1 MKWLKKSLTTSDSQY
16 LIFFYGKKSIIYSD
30 FLSIFVSITKKRDRH
45 FFLEKWNNLYSGYYP
60 QKKKPATFLPYVKYK
75 LETERYLLNKAH
87 REHNFPLVILRPGDV
102 FGPYDRTT
110 CIHLLKG
117 IEDRVPTIVGHG
129 KWIFGYCYVEN
140 LCMAI
145 LLACET
151 KNIEGRAY
159 TITNDSEITWKD
171 LFSIFLKR
179 LNKKQ
184 RIYIPVTLAYLVAF
198 SMKIIHLIVPSFKPS
213 VTFYRIRRITSHT
226 SYDISRTIKELKYA
240 PDKNIVKQLN
250 SVVDWYLAEKAAGYI
265 K

>member
-1 MKWLKKSLTTSDSQY
+1 
-16 LIFFYGKKSIIYSD
+16 
-30 FLSIFVSITKKRDRH
+30 
-45 FFLEKWNNLYSGYYP
+45 
-60 QKKKPATFLPYVKYK
+60 
-75 LETERYLLNKAH
+75 
-87 REHNFPLVILRPGDV
+87 
-102 FGPYDRTT
+102 
-110 CIHLLKG
+110 
-117 IEDRVPTIVGHG
+117 
-129 KWIFGYCYVEN
+129 
-140 LCMAI
+140 MAI

-184 RIYIPVTLAYLVAF
+184 RIYMPVTLAYLVAF

-226 SYDISRTIKELKYA
+226 SYDISRTIKELKYV

-250 SVVDWYLAEKAAGYI
+250 SVVNWYLAEKAAGYI